1 MPMRVM
7 MAFIPYSI
15 YIFALSLIPI
25 PPEAVENVDVSNI
38 ESIFLARLIV
48 FGTFVMGLL
57 SGLGAA
63 RNIWEYLPIPFG
75 SKKRCDPLL
84 LSFFHRPIVGTKSSV
99 HVLFY
104 LTNKGMY
111 LRNKKLL
118 RQRKLSNELE
128 MISKQE
134 GEKNYV
140 YKKHLLVSPPL
151 SLFPGT

>member
-25 PPEAVENVDVSNI
+25 PPEAVENVDVSNV

-63 RNIWEYLPIPFG
+63 RNIWEYLPNPFG

-84 LSFFHRPIVGTKSSV
+84 LSFFHRPIVDTKFSV

>member
-25 PPEAVENVDVSNI
+25 PPEAVENADVSNI
-38 ESIFLARLIV
+38 ESVFLARLIV

-63 RNIWEYLPIPFG
+63 RNIWEYLSIPFG

-84 LSFFHRPIVGTKSSV
+84 LSFFHRAIVGTKFS
-99 HVLFY
+99 VLFY

-118 RQRKLSNELE
+118 LQRKLSNELE

-140 YKKHLLVSPPL
+140 YKKHLLVSSPL

>member
-25 PPEAVENVDVSNI
+25 PPEAVENADVSNI
-38 ESIFLARLIV
+38 ESVFLARLIV

-75 SKKRCDPLL
+75 SKKRCNPLL
-84 LSFFHRPIVGTKSSV
+84 LSFFHRPIVDTKFSV

-111 LRNKKLL
+111 LRNRKLL

-140 YKKHLLVSPPL
+140 YKKHLLVSSPL